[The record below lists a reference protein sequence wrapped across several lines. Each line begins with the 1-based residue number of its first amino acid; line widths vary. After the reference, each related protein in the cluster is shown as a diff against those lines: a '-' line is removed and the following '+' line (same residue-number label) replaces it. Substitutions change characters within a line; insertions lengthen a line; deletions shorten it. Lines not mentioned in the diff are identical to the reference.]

1 MRLIIIAYKKNTMN
15 SPENST
21 PEKSKLTPY
30 RLPASIV
37 VFFISY
43 ALLTRT
49 ALFYIASA
57 TSSLIAD
64 FFPVFNAT
72 KEAEQ
77 IVLIYAI
84 LLSVIAYFAF
94 GKLMKIDAQ
103 ENNKRLLK
111 NLAFVAAIAI
121 AYVYSIVQ

>member
-1 MRLIIIAYKKNTMN
+1 MN
-15 SPENST
+15 STANDT
-21 PEKSKLTPY
+21 VKRSKLTPY

-43 ALLTRT
+43 ALFTRT
-49 ALFYIASA
+49 ALFYIASS

-64 FFPVFNAT
+64 FFPVFNAN

-84 LLSVIAYFAF
+84 LLSVIAYFGF
-94 GKLMKIDAQ
+94 GKLMKVDVQ
-103 ENNKRLLK
+103 ENNKRFLK

-121 AYVYSIVQ
+121 AYVYSVLQR